1 MLKKT
6 VLFLIAYID
15 ENYHQKKIFNFLKK
29 NYDSSIKNIFDIGAH
44 KGEFLKRAKLYLNNF
59 KKIYSFEPQ
68 KIIFKELTKL
78 SNNKSYLIYN
88 YALSNKTGEKYLNI
102 NALSSTSTFSKVKNT
117 SIHSKLKN
125 FILKNNM
132 SNSFLNKE
140 KVKIITGDYFCKL
153 NKVNRIDLLKIDTEG
168 HELNVLAG
176 FKKMLQSKKI
186 NLILIEMHLSQ
197 KYKNYYS
204 ADIHKFLLQ
213 NKFKLIK
220 KFKFPFLTYEDRLY
234 SL

>member
-1 MLKKT
+1 LLKKT

-29 NYDSSIKNIFDIGAH
+29 KYDTSIEIIFDIGAH
-44 KGEFLKRAKLYLNNF
+44 EGEFLKRAKFYLGYY

-68 KIIFKELTKL
+68 KEIFKELKKL
-78 SNNKSYLIYN
+78 SNNKNYLIRN
-88 YALSNKTGEKYLNI
+88 HAFSNENGIKYLNI

-117 SIHSKLKN
+117 SIYSKLKN
-125 FILKNNM
+125 FILYKNI
-132 SNSFLNKE
+132 SNSFINKE
-140 KVKIITGDYFCKL
+140 KVKTVKGDYFSKL
-153 NKVNRIDLLKIDTEG
+153 NKINKIDLLKIDTEG
-168 HELNVLAG
+168 HELHVLMG
-176 FKKMLQSKKI
+176 FKKMLKFKKI
-186 NLILIEMHLSQ
+186 HLILIEMHLSQ
-197 KYKNYYS
+197 KYENYHYFE
-204 ADIHKFLLQ
+204 IHRFLLK

>member
-1 MLKKT
+1 MLKKII
-6 VLFLIAYID
+6 LFLIAYID
-15 ENYHQKKIFNFLKK
+15 ENYHQKKIFYFLKK
-29 NYDSSIKNIFDIGAH
+29 NYNSSIKNIFDVGAH
-44 KGEFLKRAKLYLNNF
+44 KDEFLKRVKLYLNNF

-68 KIIFKELTKL
+68 NEIFKELKKL
-78 SNNKSYLIYN
+78 SNNKNYLIYN
-88 YALSNKTGEKYLNI
+88 YALSNKNGKKYLNI

-117 SIHSKLKN
+117 SIYSKLKN

-140 KVKIITGDYFCKL
+140 KVKIISGDYFSKL
-153 NKVNRIDLLKIDTEG
+153 NKINRIDLLKIDTEG
-168 HELNVLAG
+168 HELNVLTG
-176 FKKMLQSKKI
+176 FKKMLKFKKI

-197 KYKNYYS
+197 KYENYYFS
-204 ADIHKFLLQ
+204 DIHKFLLK